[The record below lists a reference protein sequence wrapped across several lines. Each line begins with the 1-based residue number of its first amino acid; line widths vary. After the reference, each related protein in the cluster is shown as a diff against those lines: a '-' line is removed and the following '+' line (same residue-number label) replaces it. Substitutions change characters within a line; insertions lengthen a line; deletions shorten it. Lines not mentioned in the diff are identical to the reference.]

1 MARAGCFR
9 LPPQSM
15 NYSAH
20 LCSSPSRLLGST
32 RRSMR
37 NGRKDV
43 KLMKIV
49 RSIFA
54 TPSVIYLALDRLAKR
69 LGRLRAKR
77 RQPQLQ
83 VEAGS

>member
-1 MARAGCFR
+1 
-9 LPPQSM
+9 
-15 NYSAH
+15 
-20 LCSSPSRLLGST
+20 
-32 RRSMR
+32 
-37 NGRKDV
+37 
-43 KLMKIV
+43 MKIV

>member
-15 NYSAH
+15 NHSAH

-32 RRSMR
+32 RRMR

-43 KLMKIV
+43 KLMKTV

>member
-9 LPPQSM
+9 LPPQSV
-15 NYSAH
+15 NYSPH

-43 KLMKIV
+43 KLMKNAG
-49 RSIFA
+49 SIFA
-54 TPSVIYLALDRLAKR
+54 TPPMIYLALDRLAKR
-69 LGRLRAKR
+69 RH
-77 RQPQLQ
+77 PQLQ